1 MSKVKKQ
8 FKFIKKVLKN
18 NTSTIEQLLKEQN
31 KIEEII
37 QKLKRE
43 EDFFKKSIEE
53 IKSLEKIANGI
64 SNSIDS
70 LIKNTK
76 DIFHVYQ
83 LLMAQMG

>member
-76 DIFHVYQ
+76 DIFHVHQ
-83 LLMAQMG
+83 LLMA